1 VLRRQRAK
9 VDGMRR
15 KRRRKGIEPA
25 ERDGDRMRSPGTP
38 KKSTGTGSDDHIS
51 RSGIEAKVR
60 AATSR
65 TRRWT
70 SEASGS
76 PPSTSR
82 LTTA

>member
-38 KKSTGTGSDDHIS
+38 KKSTGTGSDDHIFEIGH
-51 RSGIEAKVR
+51 RGEGPCRHLAD
-60 AATSR
+60 
-65 TRRWT
+65 
-70 SEASGS
+70 
-76 PPSTSR
+76 
-82 LTTA
+82 